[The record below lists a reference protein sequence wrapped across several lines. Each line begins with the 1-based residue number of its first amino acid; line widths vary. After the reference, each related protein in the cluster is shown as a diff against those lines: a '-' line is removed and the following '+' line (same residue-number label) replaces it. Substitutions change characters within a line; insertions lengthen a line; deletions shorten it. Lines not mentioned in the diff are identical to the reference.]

1 MRFST
6 RLALFSALLAGAL
19 PAASAAAQADAF
31 SPPPAEG
38 GVCKAPLAGEPPLVE
53 PRIDFGPMAA
63 RLREEAGRAGDE
75 GIRPLNV
82 RGHNYA
88 TGPQGLS
95 PAALRYETP

>member
-1 MRFST
+1 MRFPT
-6 RLALFSALLAGAL
+6 RLALLGALIAGAL
-19 PAASAAAQADAF
+19 PAAAQGGTFA
-31 SPPPAEG
+31 SPPAED
-38 GVCKAPLAGEPPLVE
+38 GVCKAPIAGEPPLVE

-63 RLREEAGRAGDE
+63 RLRQEAGRAGEE

-88 TGPQGLS
+88 TGPQGLP